1 MKNRKTTPAQY
12 KSAIAGLTPPFIIIE
27 VMFAALAAYLFVA
40 YSERPIYGGVF
51 LILAGVLAAVYVAM
65 LLVLRKRGKNRP
77 EREKNEKRKK
87 IRWAGGRLP
96 CGVAFRL
103 PCGYIFVIV
112 INSFKAGN
120 KSGVKNGGAARPPA
134 RMWQEIA

>member
-1 MKNRKTTPAQY
+1 MKEQRPTPAQY

-65 LLVLRKRGKNRP
+65 LLVLRKKAKKAA
-77 EREKNEKRKK
+77 EREKNDKR
-87 IRWAGGRLP
+87 
-96 CGVAFRL
+96 
-103 PCGYIFVIV
+103 
-112 INSFKAGN
+112 
-120 KSGVKNGGAARPPA
+120 
-134 RMWQEIA
+134 